1 MENIELRENTASVMD
16 SERNLV
22 SASWLNLLLSRIA
35 PAAIFLLILMPKV
48 AHLIN
53 FLRSPNGN
61 ELQQGRFAFYVA
73 ASSQASVILF
83 LLLMIVLCIVRTPP
97 IKKAQGLFPRIT
109 AIVGTFLMSIITI
122 FPKPDLPL
130 WGTVA
135 ATLLTLFGAVFST
148 VVLAQLGRSFSVMAE
163 ARSLVTTGPYAV
175 VRHPLYLAEEF
186 AMLGAT
192 LQFLSPFAV
201 LIFVL
206 HLLVQI
212 QRMKNEE
219 AVLRQVYP
227 EYIAYQQ
234 RTARLIPTV
243 Y

>member
-1 MENIELRENTASVMD
+1 MENVELHENTASGMD
-16 SERNLV
+16 SEQTLV
-22 SASWLNLLLSRIA
+22 SASWLNLLFSRVA
-35 PAAIFLLILMPKV
+35 PAAIFLLLLIPKIT
-48 AHLIN
+48 HLVN
-53 FLRSPNGN
+53 FLWSPKGN
-61 ELQQGRFAFYVA
+61 DLQHGRFAFYVA
-73 ASSQASVILF
+73 ASSQVSVILF

-97 IKKAQGLFPRIT
+97 IKKAQGIFPRIT
-109 AIVGTFLMSIITI
+109 AVVGTFLMSIITI
-122 FPKPDLPL
+122 FPKPNLPL
-130 WGTVA
+130 WGTIA
-135 ATLLTLFGAVFST
+135 ATLLTLLGAVFST
-148 VVLAQLGRSFSVMAE
+148 YVLARLGRSFSVMAE
-163 ARSLVTTGPYAV
+163 ARNLVTTGPYTI

-201 LIFVL
+201 LIFVI

-227 EYIAYQQ
+227 EYLAYQQ